1 MLNTLLV
8 SRTSATLTS
17 NMEASW
23 LITRDDGTIV
33 LSIQAQGHPE
43 ALEILEQAINERF
56 TVDG

>member
-8 SRTSATLTS
+8 SRISATLTS

-33 LSIQAQGHPE
+33 LSVQGQGHPE
-43 ALEILEQAINERF
+43 YLEMLEQAINERF
-56 TVDG
+56 TVND